1 MTHTTALHSQLNP
14 FAQQRAAKQR
24 QVAVW
29 MNVLCLSLFV
39 VFSFLYITKTS
50 ALSTRGYQIADLE
63 KQQTAL
69 ERETQKLEVRIA
81 QERSLDRVITRMNG
95 MGMVP
100 LDTVAY
106 VPTVPNTLVA
116 LR

>member
-1 MTHTTALHSQLNP
+1 MTHTTLHAQMNP
-14 FAQQRAAKQR
+14 FAQKRAEKQR
-24 QVAVW
+24 EVVVW
-29 MNVLCLSLFV
+29 MNVLCLSVLV

-63 KQQTAL
+63 KQQTTL
-69 ERETQKLEVRIA
+69 ERETQKLEVKIA
-81 QERSLDRVITRMNG
+81 QERSLDRVLARMNG

-100 LDTVAY
+100 LESIAY
-106 VPTVPNTLVA
+106 ASTVPNTLVA

>member
-1 MTHTTALHSQLNP
+1 MTHATIHAQLNP

-29 MNVLCLSLFV
+29 MNVLCLCLFV

-50 ALSTRGYQIADLE
+50 ALSTRGYSIADLE
-63 KQQTAL
+63 KQKVTL

-81 QERSLDRVITRMNG
+81 QERSLDRVIARMNG
-95 MGMVP
+95 IGMVP
-100 LDTVAY
+100 LEGIAY
-106 VPTVPNTLVA
+106 ASTVPNTLVA